1 MEKESNTPFYYPLK
15 EFLEGGKKVRPAL
28 LLVVYD
34 ACGGNGDAEDPNP
47 AAAAIELIHTASL
60 IHDDLIDKSYLRRGE
75 NSFHVKYGV
84 EMSILVADF
93 ILSLVLD
100 IADKYNNRKVGEILA
115 NTYKRMSVGEMLEV
129 QALSEGKTLSLDRY
143 LEILKLKTAVL
154 FEAASSLG
162 AVIAGKND
170 LEKDL
175 GLYGLYL
182 GVAYQ
187 IKDDLLD
194 WGNQG
199 ELTALLKGE
208 EMPELLEG
216 IATNLAEEAID
227 KLEVLQDSLQKNLL
241 RDIALFSINRE
252 E

>member
-1 MEKESNTPFYYPLK
+1 
-15 EFLEGGKKVRPAL
+15 
-28 LLVVYD
+28 
-34 ACGGNGDAEDPNP
+34 
-47 AAAAIELIHTASL
+47 
-60 IHDDLIDKSYLRRGE
+60 
-75 NSFHVKYGV
+75 VKYGL
-84 EMSILVADF
+84 EMSVLVADF

-100 IADKYNNRKVGEILA
+100 IANGYNNRRVGEILA
-115 NTYKRMSVGEMLEV
+115 NTSKSMSVGEMMEV
-129 QALSEGKTLSLDRY
+129 QVLREGEALPLDKY

-162 AVIAGKND
+162 AVIAGKPD

-199 ELTALLKGE
+199 ELTSLLEGDE
-208 EMPELLEG
+208 VPELLEG
-216 IATNLAEEAID
+216 IAANLAEEAID
-227 KLEVLQDSLQKNLL
+227 KLEVLQDSPQKSLL